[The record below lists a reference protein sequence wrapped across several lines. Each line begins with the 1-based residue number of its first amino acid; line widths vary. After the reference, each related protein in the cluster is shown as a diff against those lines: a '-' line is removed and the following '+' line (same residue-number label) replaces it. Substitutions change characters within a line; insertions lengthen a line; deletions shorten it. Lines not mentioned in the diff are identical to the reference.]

1 MKITEAIAAADALS
15 PNQFT
20 LDEKLSWCNEVS
32 LSLRRSV
39 KKYYDVIETLVTCA
53 KELELP
59 DDISVDDVE
68 SVYVGGCLVDK
79 VDLRSLPYLGDD
91 ELLRRFGLSSTM
103 PQIMKVV
110 YLTTPKE
117 IEDLDIR
124 GSFNLAESAIY
135 GSELPFLEG
144 DFIQCKL
151 LDSLDKEPDWSD
163 AYETYVLENNGEYL
177 LISDELFTP
186 QTEACLA
193 IRRVMDDETQVEA
206 PYDRMYIEYLL
217 AKMALYQ
224 HDYDTY
230 AAHMSQYNAIYDE
243 YKRDYKNRSP
253 MNDIARF
260 KNYWTIG

>member
-1 MKITEAIAAADALS
+1 MKDHRQGEPCLLYTS
-15 PNQFT
+15 FT

-79 VDLRSLPYLGDD
+79 VDLRSLPYLGSD

-135 GSELPFLEG
+135 GSELPL
-144 DFIQCKL
+144 
-151 LDSLDKEPDWSD
+151 SL
-163 AYETYVLENNGEYL
+163 
-177 LISDELFTP
+177 IH
-186 QTEACLA
+186 
-193 IRRVMDDETQVEA
+193 I
-206 PYDRMYIEYLL
+206 
-217 AKMALYQ
+217 
-224 HDYDTY
+224 
-230 AAHMSQYNAIYDE
+230 
-243 YKRDYKNRSP
+243 
-253 MNDIARF
+253 
-260 KNYWTIG
+260 